1 MNFAF
6 MTIQQAEA
14 QLSSQLARVY
24 DHAEATAIANLV
36 MEQLTGLGRSQRRM
50 QHVVELSAE
59 KEASLEEMTSQLLQM
74 RPVQYVIGT
83 AWFYNMPFVVNE
95 SVLIPRPET
104 EELVQWIL
112 EERDSRK
119 KASILDIGTGSGCIP
134 IALKKNWP
142 EAEVHALDVSNEAL
156 EIAKANAKALD
167 AEVHFQKA
175 NILEEKEW
183 PQQQFDIIV
192 SNPPYIPVQES
203 NMLDKNVTDWEPHLA
218 LFVPDNDPLLFYR
231 KIAAF
236 AQSQLQPGGSLY
248 FECHQQFAG
257 EVLTMLK
264 KEGFAATLKRDLFGN
279 ERMVRAS
286 ANQH

>member
-1 MNFAF
+1 

-36 MEQLTGLGRSQRRM
+36 MEQLTGLVRSQRRM
-50 QHVVELSAE
+50 QHAVELSAE

-83 AWFYNMPFVVNE
+83 AWFYNMSFLVNE

-112 EERDSRK
+112 EEKDSRK
-119 KASILDIGTGSGCIP
+119 NATLLDIGTGSGCIP
-134 IALKKNWP
+134 IAIKKNWP
-142 EAEVHALDVSNEAL
+142 AAEVHALDVSNEAL
-156 EIAKANAKALD
+156 ETSQANAKALD
-167 AEVHFQKA
+167 ADVHFQKT
-175 NILEEKEW
+175 NILDEKEW

-203 NMLDKNVTDWEPHLA
+203 KMLDKNVTDWEPHLA
-218 LFVPDNDPLLFYR
+218 LFVPNNDPLLFYR

-236 AQSQLQPGGSLY
+236 AKRQLQPGGALY
-248 FECHQQFAG
+248 FECHQQFASQ
-257 EVLTMLK
+257 VVAMLE
-264 KEGFAATLKRDLFGN
+264 KEGFAATLKQDLFGN
-279 ERMVRAS
+279 ERMVRTTMKP
-286 ANQH
+286 H